1 MAMKRPNQLTQL
13 LWDFYR
19 EDPQELQQLKLLGN
33 CQVFRFWGSFCIRVQ
48 TPAMAQRIQDVI
60 PLIEA
65 PIQALR
71 LAKRVKVLV
80 GRRVVASYGL
90 EAESEDSAVHQHQ
103 L

>member
-1 MAMKRPNQLTQL
+1 MKRPSQLTQL

-19 EDPQELQQLKLLGN
+19 EDPQELQQLKILGN

-48 TPAMAQRIQDVI
+48 TPAMAQRLQDLMT
-60 PLIEA
+60 LIET
-65 PIQALR
+65 PIQTLR

-90 EAESEDSAVHQHQ
+90 GAEYEDSAVHQNQ